1 MSNAFMG
8 QRQQASPMG
17 FGGFGGFGP
26 QPFSPFSGGYGG
38 GMGGFGAAHG
48 GGYHMGYGGS
58 PLLPPPQPTVND
70 LFSQYFSQQY
80 YGGPAFNPFAAT
92 SFFGGGYGG
101 GFGFGGGGRR
111 GRGGRMRPQPMPAQD
126 DMMYAGGSP
135 GFYKNQPYASNTIG
149 APPPSLS
156 QLFASE
162 FGPMQYT
169 GPQDQLM
176 AQPAVMPQQSMVYD
190 HQARYTPVPERVP
203 PPPGYHYELGGSGP
217 ILTPDSTVFP
227 ADTGPMAATGTQ
239 LPTPQLGTGPNALLA
254 AAVMPQA
261 GTQPYAAP
269 PPVSMP
275 SKFAEPLMPAVPSQ
289 LPSFGNF
296 ETMMPIPIPEP
307 PVYAAP
313 ASFGPFGRG
322 MARGGFR

>member
-8 QRQQASPMG
+8 QRQSASPMG

-38 GMGGFGAAHG
+38 GMGGFGMGG
-48 GGYHMGYGGS
+48 GGYDMGYGGS

-92 SFFGGGYGG
+92 SFFGGGFGG

-111 GRGGRMRPQPMPAQD
+111 GRGGRMRPQPMPVQD

-135 GFYKNQPYASNTIG
+135 GFYSNQQPATIG

-156 QLFASE
+156 QLFAGE
-162 FGPMQYT
+162 FSPMQFGAQQQRAEV
-169 GPQDQLM
+169 GPQ
-176 AQPAVMPQQSMVYD
+176 AFA
-190 HQARYTPVPERVP
+190 E
-203 PPPGYHYELGGSGP
+203 
-217 ILTPDSTVFP
+217 
-227 ADTGPMAATGTQ
+227 
-239 LPTPQLGTGPNALLA
+239 
-254 AAVMPQA
+254 
-261 GTQPYAAP
+261 P
-269 PPVSMP
+269 PPVTMP
-275 SKFAEPLMPAVPSQ
+275 AKFAEPLQPAMPSQ

-296 ETMMPIPIPEP
+296 ETVMPMPIEEP

>member
-8 QRQQASPMG
+8 QRQSASPMG

-38 GMGGFGAAHG
+38 GMGGFGMG
-48 GGYHMGYGGS
+48 GGYDMGYGGS

-92 SFFGGGYGG
+92 SFFGGGFGG
-101 GFGFGGGGRR
+101 GFGFGGGGGM
-111 GRGGRMRPQPMPAQD
+111 GRGGRRRMRPQPMPVQD

-135 GFYKNQPYASNTIG
+135 GFYSNQQPATIG

-176 AQPAVMPQQSMVYD
+176 AQPAVMPQ
-190 HQARYTPVPERVP
+190 PEP
-203 PPPGYHYELGGSGP
+203 
-217 ILTPDSTVFP
+217 
-227 ADTGPMAATGTQ
+227 
-239 LPTPQLGTGPNALLA
+239 
-254 AAVMPQA
+254 
-261 GTQPYAAP
+261 QPYAAP
-269 PPVSMP
+269 PPVPMP
-275 SKFAEPLMPAVPSQ
+275 SKFAEPLMPAMPSQ

-296 ETMMPIPIPEP
+296 ETVMPMPMQEA

>member
-38 GMGGFGAAHG
+38 GMGGFGMG
-48 GGYHMGYGGS
+48 GGYDMGYGGS

-135 GFYKNQPYASNTIG
+135 GFYSNQQPATIG
-149 APPPSLS
+149 APPPSFS

-176 AQPAVMPQQSMVYD
+176 AQPAVMPVTD
-190 HQARYTPVPERVP
+190 HMMRP
-203 PPPGYHYELGGSGP
+203 
-217 ILTPDSTVFP
+217 
-227 ADTGPMAATGTQ
+227 
-239 LPTPQLGTGPNALLA
+239 
-254 AAVMPQA
+254 AVMPQA

-275 SKFAEPLMPAVPSQ
+275 SKFAEPLMPAAPSQ